1 MRIRSDNMERH
12 KEVKILEALEEE
24 YTKKIYK
31 LKNELS
37 ATEDI
42 LIRTQLRIDEL
53 QKPIDKRT
61 EIWNTLIEKDKM
73 NDGKGV
79 SFEALLHTLWSC
91 AIDRRFL
98 LTTIDKLKEEGRVTE
113 IHVGVIK
120 PIY

>member
-1 MRIRSDNMERH
+1 MERY

-42 LIRTQLRIDEL
+42 LIRTQLKIDEL
-53 QKPIDKRT
+53 QKPLDKRT
-61 EIWNTLIEKDKM
+61 EIWNALIEKDKM

-79 SFEALLHTLWSC
+79 SFEALLHTVQVY

-98 LTTIDKLKEEGRVTE
+98 LSTIEKLKEDGQVAE
-113 IHVGVIK
+113 IHAGVLK